1 MIWMLIGI
9 FLGVWIDQSFDSIP
23 RVQQIIDQVF
33 KAGRESPYIN
43 QWGVQQKTS
52 DSESEDEEE

>member
-23 RVQQIIDQVF
+23 RVQVIIDQVF

-43 QWGVQQKTS
+43 QWGVEQKASDS
-52 DSESEDEEE
+52 DSEEEE